1 MPLAGSSSCPRAT
14 ERLAHRAGSP
24 RPAAPV
30 GSPGPLA
37 PTAQLSVDVRQA
49 LTEVLADSRRYGH
62 LGPGPLDPQ
71 IDRSLALCGAVE
83 PPASGTIVDLGSGGG
98 LPGLVMAAAW
108 PETTWLLL
116 DGRDLRASFLRHA
129 VVRLGWTDRVGVL
142 GERAERAG
150 RGPLR
155 HRCPLVVARGFGPP
169 APTAECAA
177 PFLAPGGHLVVTDPP
192 GGDERRWPDDG
203 LAIVGL
209 IRHRAVVDP
218 VAYQVL
224 RLETLCP
231 DRYPRRVGVPAKQ
244 PLF

>member
-1 MPLAGSSSCPRAT
+1 MT
-14 ERLAHRAGSP
+14 EL
-24 RPAAPV
+24 
-30 GSPGPLA
+30 
-37 PTAQLSVDVRQA
+37 LSVDVRQA

-71 IDRSLALCGAVE
+71 IDRSLALCSAVD
-83 PPASGTIVDLGSGGG
+83 PPPSGTVVDLGSGGG

-108 PETTWLLL
+108 PDTTWLLL
-116 DGRDLRASFLRHA
+116 DGRDLRATFLHDA
-129 VVRLGWTDRVGVL
+129 VARLGWGGRVRVL

-169 APTAECAA
+169 ATTAECAA
-177 PFLAPGGHLVVTDPP
+177 PFLTPGGHLVVTEPP
-192 GGDERRWPDDG
+192 GGDDRRWPDAG
-203 LAIVGL
+203 LATLGL
-209 IRHRAVVDP
+209 IRQRSAIDP
-218 VAYQVL
+218 VAFVVL
-224 RLETLCP
+224 RQQTPCP